1 VISSRMV
8 GGRLQIVRDEEK
20 KKGLPGA
27 TPTQVNGNQ
36 VQLPDG
42 TWMDPSTMLSAPGGA
57 TASAT
62 LPEIAVAPA
71 RAAAVPAPANQN
83 NPSGGMMRKPLGEF
97 YQDLEAQ
104 RGLPQGY
111 LAKTR
116 AVESSNGTRLQNPN
130 SSAGGDFQFIDSTA
144 KAMGL
149 KDRFDPY
156 QAATAAADLAA
167 KNKAGIVKATGR
179 EPSGGELY
187 AAHQQGLGG
196 YLSLTR
202 GQNVGADAAR
212 LNGGAGMAPQGFL
225 GKITGLYDRA
235 KPANLGEG
243 FTFKDTAPGQNTGQ
257 GPTVA
262 AAAQTPSGV
271 PAIQAPAAPAPDNTY
286 KGGLLGLAGVGD
298 QSAPGMD
305 KGFLA
310 KLGDM
315 SAQPGGGALG
325 GVAKAISSLAAPAQ
339 QSQQPGIT
347 IAPPADGGVSKPD
360 ASLMAYLDP
369 RKRRMMGA

>member
-1 VISSRMV
+1 MLTSRINPRTGKLEMV
-8 GGRLQIVRDEEK
+8 QGPGSALPAATTSQQTGAQI
-20 KKGLPGA
+20 
-27 TPTQVNGNQ
+27 
-36 VQLPDG
+36 QLPDG
-42 TWMDPSTMLSAPGGA
+42 TFMDPSASLSAGA
-57 TASAT
+57 GQTASAT
-62 LPEIAVAPA
+62 LPEIGVTAQP
-71 RAAAVPAPANQN
+71 PAPANQN
-83 NPSGGMMRKPLGEF
+83 MAQKPLGAF
-97 YQDLEAQ
+97 YQDLEAS
-104 RGLPQGY
+104 RNLPQGY

-116 AVESSNGTRLQNPN
+116 AVESSNGTRLVNPN
-130 SSAGGDFQFIDSTA
+130 SSARGDFQFIRSTA
-144 KAMGL
+144 QSIGL
-149 KDRFDPY
+149 KDPMDPY
-156 QAATAAADLAA
+156 ASATAAADLAA
-167 KNKAGIVKATGR
+167 QNRAGIIKATGR
-179 EPSGGELY
+179 EPTGGELY

-196 YLSLTR
+196 YLNLTR

-225 GKITGLYDRA
+225 GKITGLYDKA

-243 FTFKDTAPGQNTGQ
+243 FTFKDPAQNQGQ

-262 AAAQTPSGV
+262 AAAAQTAQQPV
-271 PAIQAPAAPAPDNTY
+271 QAPAPAATPAAPDNTY

-305 KGFLA
+305 KGFLG

-315 SAQPGGGALG
+315 SAQPGGGAIG
-325 GVAKAISSLAAPAQ
+325 GFAKAISALAAPQQ

-347 IAPPADGGVSKPD
+347 IAPPADGGVVKPD